1 MRIKLRVSPRS
12 RADEVVG
19 FREDGALQ
27 LRVTAPP
34 HEGQAN
40 EAVIRLLSRALG
52 IPKGSVR
59 IQAGASSRDKW
70 VEVDGVDQAELRRR
84 LGRENP

>member
-1 MRIKLRVSPRS
+1 MRIKLRVTPRS

-19 FREDGALQ
+19 FREDGTLQ

-40 EAVIRLLSRALG
+40 EAVIRLLSGALG
-52 IPKGSVR
+52 IPKARVK

-70 VEVDGVDQAELRRR
+70 VEVDGVDQAELRQR
-84 LGRENP
+84 LGREKP